1 MQRTTA
7 FVPGE
12 YYHLYNRGT
21 EKRIIFLDEEDHN
34 RFVSLLYLCN
44 SGIPIHRSDY
54 RPKSLRGLFLINRET
69 TLVDIGAYCLMPNH
83 FHVLLREH
91 AEGGVSMF
99 MKKLLTAYAMY
110 FNKKYERTGTLFEGP
125 FRSRHV
131 GRDEYLKY
139 LFAYI
144 NLNPIGIIDAGWK
157 KKRIANKA
165 LALQYLTEYGYSS
178 FLDYAAGATPRW
190 QSAILNKLAFP
201 EYFEKRNDFE
211 TYIKDWMTGA
221 DGE

>member
-1 MQRTTA
+1 MLRAVA
-7 FVPGE
+7 FAPGE

-21 EKRIIFLDEEDHN
+21 DKRVIFLDDEDYE

-44 SGIPIHRSDY
+44 SGIPIHRSDHTTAT
-54 RPKSLRGLFLINRET
+54 LHGLFLIDRET
-69 TLVDIGAYCLMPNH
+69 TLVDIGTYCLMPNH
-83 FHVLLREH
+83 FHILLREYS
-91 AEGGVSMF
+91 EGGVSLF

-110 FNKKYERTGTLFEGP
+110 FNIKYERKGTLFEGP

-144 NLNPIGIIDAGWK
+144 HLNPIGIIDSGWK
-157 KKRIANKA
+157 KKRIQNKKA
-165 LALQYLTEYGYSS
+165 AEKYLDKYTYSS
-178 FLDYAAGATPRW
+178 FLDYVNTTTSRR

-201 EYFEKRNDFE
+201 EYFEKKNDFE
-211 TYIKDWMTGA
+211 IYIKDWVTGV
-221 DGE
+221 EEE